1 MFSDVAELKLITN
14 KAEAKS
20 LSASLMD
27 DVMRHAGV
35 SLDKMMGER
44 LTKLKAIDEEVTEIK
59 TKQMMDQDDIAKLRN
74 ENIMSQDL
82 INGIN
87 IMVES
92 LRFEGEQVKKKQGDI
107 KKELA

>member
-59 TKQMMDQDDIAKLRN
+59 TKQMMDEDDIAKLRN

-87 IMVES
+87 I
-92 LRFEGEQVKKKQGDI
+92 
-107 KKELA
+107 

>member
-1 MFSDVAELKLITN
+1 MAELKLIAN

-59 TKQMMDQDDIAKLRN
+59 TKQMMDEDDIAKLRN
-74 ENIMSQDL
+74 ENIMS
-82 INGIN
+82 
-87 IMVES
+87 
-92 LRFEGEQVKKKQGDI
+92 
-107 KKELA
+107 

>member
-1 MFSDVAELKLITN
+1 LFSDVAELKLITN

-44 LTKLKAIDEEVTEIK
+44 LTKLKAIDQEVTEIK
-59 TKQMMDQDDIAKLRN
+59 TKQMMDEDDIAKLRN
-74 ENIMSQDL
+74 ENIMS
-82 INGIN
+82 
-87 IMVES
+87 
-92 LRFEGEQVKKKQGDI
+92 
-107 KKELA
+107 

>member
-1 MFSDVAELKLITN
+1 VAELKLITN

-59 TKQMMDQDDIAKLRN
+59 TKQMMD
-74 ENIMSQDL
+74 
-82 INGIN
+82 
-87 IMVES
+87 
-92 LRFEGEQVKKKQGDI
+92 
-107 KKELA
+107 

>member
-1 MFSDVAELKLITN
+1 MLSDVAELKLITN

-20 LSASLMD
+20 LSASLME
-27 DVMRHAGV
+27 DVMRHAAV
-35 SLDKMMGER
+35 SLDKLMGER
-44 LTKLKAIDEEVTEIK
+44 LTKLKTIEADVTEIK
-59 TKQMMDQDDIAKLRN
+59 TKQMMDEDDLAKLRN
-74 ENIMSQDL
+74 ESIMSQDL

-107 KKELA
+107 KKELT